1 MISRMNYRLVPYSL
15 KLPELRALVG
25 CRQETLPIQI
35 CQSFLLA
42 EHSKHPI
49 GVDAHSDLFDALDDL
64 IGGAN
69 LDPER
74 GCHYGYALQ
83 AMCQHVGLRLDSNQ
97 WSQVKWA
104 VLEDTGLNAV
114 MGNGSPIDL
123 PMIPDFPTI
132 GHLPNKKI
140 RRRIEEPRGN
150 SLKIES
156 ETVQGLLRDFDSWVD
171 QAYEARQDLV
181 FFYY

>member
-1 MISRMNYRLVPYSL
+1 MNYRLVPYAL
-15 KLPELRALVG
+15 KLTKLRSLIG
-25 CRQETLPIQI
+25 CQQENLPIQV
-35 CQSFLLA
+35 CQQFLLA
-42 EHSKHPI
+42 EHAKHPI
-49 GVDAHSDLFDALDDL
+49 GVDAHADLFDALDDL
-64 IGGAN
+64 VGGGN

-83 AMCQHVGLRLDSNQ
+83 AICQYIGNRLDSKHWNH
-97 WSQVKWA
+97 VKWA

-114 MGNGSPIDL
+114 MGKGSPIDL
-123 PMIPDFPTI
+123 PLIPDFPTI
-132 GHLPNKKI
+132 GHLSNRKI

-156 ETVQGLLRDFDSWVD
+156 ENVHGLLRDFDGWVE